1 MGRVK
6 DMELAIREADISKLK
21 GEEAVL
27 TEAAKLLVTLQ
38 DVLSGIVS
46 EHGVEALARYTRAG
60 GILIG
65 RSGQVAL
72 ALKAMADR
80 TANPRCWVL
89 TIRTMVIEGEA
100 PQVSVH
106 RTLAGARAAMER
118 DIRET
123 LDAGDP
129 HFDEEDVIREDA
141 DNVMLGEETRYEI
154 RPRELCN

>member
-6 DMELAIREADISKLK
+6 DMELAIREADISKLN
-21 GEEAVL
+21 GEQSVL

-46 EHGVEALARYTRAG
+46 EQGVEALARYTREA

-72 ALKAMADR
+72 ALKAMADGKG
-80 TANPRCWVL
+80 TGDPDGIWVL
-89 TIRTMVIEGEA
+89 WIDTPYNGEA
-100 PQVSVH
+100 P
-106 RTLAGARAAMER
+106 TLTYWKTRERAKAAMEA

-123 LDAGDP
+123 MADWDLDEAL
-129 HFDEEDVIREDA
+129 VTREDDEHAHFENRIEWHIEEA
-141 DNVMLGEETRYEI
+141 DLGA
-154 RPRELCN
+154 

>member
-1 MGRVK
+1 MGKVK
-6 DMELAIREADISKLK
+6 DMERAIREADISKLK
-21 GEEAVL
+21 AEEAVL
-27 TEAAKLLVTLQ
+27 TEAAKLLVSLQ

-46 EHGVEALARYTRAG
+46 EQGAEALARYTQAA

-72 ALKAMADR
+72 ALKVMADR
-80 TANPRCWVL
+80 VAKPECWVL
-89 TIRTMVIEGEA
+89 TIRNMVIEGEA

-106 RTLAGARAAMER
+106 RTLEGARAAMER

-129 HFDEEDVIREDA
+129 RLDEEDVIREDA
-141 DNVMLGEETRYEI
+141 DNVMFGEETRYEI
-154 RPRELCN
+154 RPTELCG

>member
-1 MGRVK
+1 MGKVK
-6 DMELAIREADISKLK
+6 DMELAIREADISRIK

-38 DVLSGIVS
+38 DVLSGFVS
-46 EHGVEALARYTRAG
+46 EHGVEALARYTWAA

-80 TANPRCWVL
+80 VAKPGCWVL
-89 TIRTMVIEGEA
+89 TIRNMVIEGEA

-106 RTLAGARAAMER
+106 RSLESARAEMER

-154 RPRELCN
+154 RPTELCG

>member
-1 MGRVK
+1 MGKVK

-27 TEAAKLLVTLQ
+27 TEAAKLLINLQ

-46 EHGVEALARYTRAG
+46 EEGVEALGRYTRAG

-80 TANPRCWVL
+80 AAKRK
-89 TIRTMVIEGEA
+89 
-100 PQVSVH
+100 
-106 RTLAGARAAMER
+106 AG
-118 DIRET
+118 
-123 LDAGDP
+123 
-129 HFDEEDVIREDA
+129 
-141 DNVMLGEETRYEI
+141 
-154 RPRELCN
+154 